1 MMRGTVWLVAAMLG
15 LGAGLAPTA
24 GGAPGPQQAGNTQS
38 AAPAKAADDKAA
50 EDKDWGEP
58 SDEPVQAGE
67 NPPAPAPAP
76 TEDAPAAEPA
86 KAPVVTPAAEPAPPA
101 PPPPAPEKAA
111 SAPVTEPEP
120 ARKPALALPAATPEQ
135 QQLEKDTAQLL
146 RLVQELKVEVEKAG
160 KDTLSLVAVR
170 KADEIQRLARN
181 LKERMRE
188 HEQVP
193 GNKP

>member
-15 LGAGLAPTA
+15 LGAGLASTA
-24 GGAPGPQQAGNTQS
+24 GAGPQQAGSTQTT
-38 AAPAKAADDKAA
+38 APAKAGDDKAA
-50 EDKDWGEP
+50 DDKDWGEP
-58 SDEPVQAGE
+58 SDEPVQAGQ
-67 NPPAPAPAP
+67 NPPATPPAQ

-86 KAPVVTPAAEPAPPA
+86 KAPVVVPAAEPAPPA
-101 PPPPAPEKAA
+101 PPPPAPERAG
-111 SAPVTEPEP
+111 SAPATEPAP
-120 ARKPALALPAATPEQ
+120 ASQPALALPAATPEQ

-146 RLVQELKVEVEKAG
+146 RLVQELKAEVEKAG
-160 KDTLSLVAVR
+160 KDTLSVAAVR

-188 HEQVP
+188 HEQTP